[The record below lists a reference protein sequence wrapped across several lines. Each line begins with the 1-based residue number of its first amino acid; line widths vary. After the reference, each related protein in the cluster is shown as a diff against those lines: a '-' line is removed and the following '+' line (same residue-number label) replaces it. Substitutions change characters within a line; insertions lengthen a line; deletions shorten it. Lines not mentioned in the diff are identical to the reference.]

1 MNYYLMNKNRKVLL
15 FSYDEEAH
23 AISKILKVLESD
35 YAPLGIKDYKMGVS
49 RKLFNDWWRNRA
61 IPASRSNFQEIL
73 EHLKIFTSVEL
84 LERCYGLS
92 LSDQYWVMPEKSQI
106 LWKDINFF
114 ENSFSEDIGQIL
126 MGGTVSNKIDMF
138 SPDNSS
144 DGNLKKKWKIIDGK
158 RCLIKS
164 GNTFNNQEPF
174 NEVVATALYERLLNK
189 EEYVPYRL
197 IQENGK
203 YFSCCETMVNI
214 DEELVSAYY
223 IDQQDKLRGSESLYE
238 HYIRVCES
246 LGIPNIRQ
254 KVDKML
260 VCDYILANYDRHYRN
275 FGAIRNVE
283 TLVWERVAP
292 IFDSGSS
299 LYAKS
304 SDIEIGFSYTSRTFK
319 GNPEDQLLLVKDLSW
334 FDEQKLIGFEDDLKR
349 IFSKNTLISKERIE
363 KLAEEVN
370 KNIAKVIALK
380 QSLALEKETLKEEE
394 ELEL

>member
-15 FSYDEEAH
+15 FSYDKEVH
-23 AISKILKVLESD
+23 TISKILKTLETD
-35 YAPLGIKDYKMGVS
+35 YAPIGIKDYKMGLS

-61 IPASRSNFQEIL
+61 IPASRSNFREIL
-73 EHLKIFTSVEL
+73 EHLNISTSVEL

-106 LWKDINFF
+106 QWKDINFF

-158 RCLIKS
+158 RRLIKS

-174 NEVVATALYERLLNK
+174 NEVVATALYERLLK
-189 EEYVPYRL
+189 REEYVPYRL

-203 YFSCCETMVNI
+203 YFSCCETMVNT

-246 LGIPNIRQ
+246 LEIPNIRQ
-254 KVDKML
+254 KVDKMI

-283 TLVWERVAP
+283 TLIWERVAP

-304 SDIEIGFSYTSRTFK
+304 SDMEIGFSYTSRTFK

-334 FDEQKLIGFEDDLKR
+334 FDERKLIGFEDELR
-349 IFSKNTLISKERIE
+349 GIFSKNTLISKERIE

-380 QSLALEKETLKEEE
+380 HSLALEKETLKEEE
-394 ELEL
+394 LEL

>member
-1 MNYYLMNKNRKVLL
+1 MNKNRKVLL

-23 AISKILKVLESD
+23 TISKILKTLEAE
-35 YAPLGIKDYKMGVS
+35 YAPIGIKDYKMGVS

-61 IPASRSNFQEIL
+61 IPASRSNFREIL
-73 EHLKIFTSVEL
+73 ERLNISTSVEL

-106 LWKDINFF
+106 QWKDINFF
-114 ENSFSEDIGQIL
+114 ENSFSEDIGKIL
-126 MGGTVSNKIDMF
+126 MGGTVSNRIDMC

-174 NEVVATALYERLLNK
+174 NEVVATALYKRLLNR

-203 YFSCCETMVNI
+203 YFSCCETMVNTN
-214 DEELVSAYY
+214 EELVSAYY

-238 HYIRVCES
+238 HYNRVSES

-254 KVDKML
+254 KVDKMI

-334 FDEQKLIGFEDDLKR
+334 FDEQKLIGFEDELKG
-349 IFSKNTLISKERIE
+349 IFSKNTLISKGRIE

-380 QSLALEKETLKEEE
+380 QSLALEKEALKEEE

>member
-1 MNYYLMNKNRKVLL
+1 MNKNRKVLL
-15 FSYDEEAH
+15 FSYDKEVH
-23 AISKILKVLESD
+23 TISKILKTLETD
-35 YAPLGIKDYKMGVS
+35 YAPIGIKDYKMGLS

-61 IPASRSNFQEIL
+61 IPASRSNFREIL
-73 EHLKIFTSVEL
+73 EQLNISTSVEL

-106 LWKDINFF
+106 QWKDINFF
-114 ENSFSEDIGQIL
+114 ENSFSEDTGQIL

-158 RCLIKS
+158 RRLIKS

-174 NEVVATALYERLLNK
+174 NEVVATALYERLLK
-189 EEYVPYRL
+189 REEYVPYRL

-203 YFSCCETMVNI
+203 YFSCCETMVNT

-246 LGIPNIRQ
+246 LEIPNIRQ
-254 KVDKML
+254 KVDKMI

-283 TLVWERVAP
+283 TLIWERVAP

-304 SDIEIGFSYTSRTFK
+304 SDMEIGFSYTSRTFK

-334 FDEQKLIGFEDDLKR
+334 FDERKLIGFEDELR
-349 IFSKNTLISKERIE
+349 GIFSKNTLISKERIE

-394 ELEL
+394 LEL

>member
-1 MNYYLMNKNRKVLL
+1 MNKNRKVLL
-15 FSYDEEAH
+15 FSYDKEVH
-23 AISKILKVLESD
+23 TISKILKTLETD
-35 YAPLGIKDYKMGVS
+35 YAPIGIKDYKMGLS

-61 IPASRSNFQEIL
+61 IPASRSNFREIL
-73 EHLKIFTSVEL
+73 EQLNISTSVEL

-106 LWKDINFF
+106 QWKDINFF

-158 RCLIKS
+158 RRLIKS

-174 NEVVATALYERLLNK
+174 NEVVATALYERLLK
-189 EEYVPYRL
+189 REEYVPYRL

-203 YFSCCETMVNI
+203 YFSCCETMVNT

-246 LGIPNIRQ
+246 LEIPNIRQ
-254 KVDKML
+254 KVDKMI

-283 TLVWERVAP
+283 TLIWERVAP

-304 SDIEIGFSYTSRTFK
+304 SDMEIGFSYTSRTFK

-334 FDEQKLIGFEDDLKR
+334 FDERKLIGFEDELR
-349 IFSKNTLISKERIE
+349 GIFSKNTLISKERIE

-394 ELEL
+394 LEL